1 MGAKVSKI
9 SAQEEARI
17 AKKCVARRTAYY
29 GCVAANKADPKAC
42 ERLEAALVMC
52 TASELASCKE
62 ASGEHERCFTSLMN
76 TGRYNGR
83 RDCTVELDALKAALK
98 RHGAYPFPQA

>member
-1 MGAKVSKI
+1 
-9 SAQEEARI
+9 
-17 AKKCVARRTAYY
+17 
-29 GCVAANKADPKAC
+29 
-42 ERLEAALVMC
+42 
-52 TASELASCKE
+52 
-62 ASGEHERCFTSLMN
+62 MN